1 MIRLSRSQLAVS
13 VLEIGVRA
21 PQLDDER
28 AAHAPCPPLTLA
40 TLWHFSERKSTASST
55 ASPRARACITG
66 SPPLHDELAA
76 EHLSRVGQKDTHGEA
91 RAHIAVAGRKDA
103 TSKTP
108 PPGTYRCSS
117 MQRTL
122 SGRRRADVGGMH
134 RTQHVHPRPS
144 HRASRPRRKHFFP
157 PKSTCSQTVQR
168 HRGEPGHTQ
177 DIGKKTPPG
186 GAGTHTGHT
195 AHVGIAWAMGHRYPD
210 SRVLESIGKSIES
223 SQVKSSQMCQIGR
236 IFPCIVSVVRRSILC

>member
-40 TLWHFSERKSTASST
+40 TLWHFSERKSTAS
-55 ASPRARACITG
+55 PRARACITG

-91 RAHIAVAGRKDA
+91 RAPIPVAGRKDA

-122 SGRRRADVGGMH
+122 SG
-134 RTQHVHPRPS
+134 PS
-144 HRASRPRRKHFFP
+144 PRRWHAQDAARP
-157 PKSTCSQTVQR
+157 PTAIPQGLAAAAK
-168 HRGEPGHTQ
+168 TQ
-177 DIGKKTPPG
+177 NIFSRAEVYLFTDGSKTPG
-186 GAGTHTGHT
+186 GAGTHTR
-195 AHVGIAWAMGHRYPD
+195 HR
-210 SRVLESIGKSIES
+210 
-223 SQVKSSQMCQIGR
+223 
-236 IFPCIVSVVRRSILC
+236 

>member
-144 HRASRPRRKHFFP
+144 HRASRRPRRKHFFP
-157 PKSTCSQTVQR
+157 PKSTSYLFTD
-168 HRGEPGHTQ
+168 GS
-177 DIGKKTPPG
+177 KTPG
-186 GAGTHTGHT
+186 GAGTHTR
-195 AHVGIAWAMGHRYPD
+195 HR
-210 SRVLESIGKSIES
+210 
-223 SQVKSSQMCQIGR
+223 
-236 IFPCIVSVVRRSILC
+236 

>member
-91 RAHIAVAGRKDA
+91 RAHIAACWAGRKDA
-103 TSKTP
+103 KLRRHRRGRTDAA
-108 PPGTYRCSS
+108 RCSA
-117 MQRTL
+117 R
-122 SGRRRADVGGMH
+122 
-134 RTQHVHPRPS
+134 
-144 HRASRPRRKHFFP
+144 
-157 PKSTCSQTVQR
+157 
-168 HRGEPGHTQ
+168 
-177 DIGKKTPPG
+177 
-186 GAGTHTGHT
+186 
-195 AHVGIAWAMGHRYPD
+195 
-210 SRVLESIGKSIES
+210 
-223 SQVKSSQMCQIGR
+223 
-236 IFPCIVSVVRRSILC
+236 

>member
-28 AAHAPCPPLTLA
+28 AAHAQSPMRTPPLTLA
-40 TLWHFSERKSTASST
+40 TLWHFSERKST

-76 EHLSRVGQKDTHGEA
+76 EHLSQVGQKVTHGEA
-91 RAHIAVAGRKDA
+91 RATPYRGVGGAQRRQ
-103 TSKTP
+103 TKTP

-122 SGRRRADVGGMH
+122 SG
-134 RTQHVHPRPS
+134 PS
-144 HRASRPRRKHFFP
+144 PRRWHAQDAARP
-157 PKSTCSQTVQR
+157 PTAIPQGLAGAAKTLSPRQSLPVQR
-168 HRGEPGHTQ
+168 RFKDTGGSRDTHKTSVKRHPQGEPGHTR
-177 DIGKKTPPG
+177 DTRLTWASHGPWGIG
-186 GAGTHTGHT
+186 
-195 AHVGIAWAMGHRYPD
+195 I
-210 SRVLESIGKSIES
+210 RVSG
-223 SQVKSSQMCQIGR
+223 
-236 IFPCIVSVVRRSILC
+236 

>member
-21 PQLDDER
+21 PQFDDER

-40 TLWHFSERKSTASST
+40 TLWHFSERKST

-122 SGRRRADVGGMH
+122 SGRGRADVGGMH

-144 HRASRPRRKHFFP
+144 HRASRARPKHFP
-157 PKSTCSQTVQR
+157 P
-168 HRGEPGHTQ
+168 
-177 DIGKKTPPG
+177 GKVYLFKDGSKTPG
-186 GAGTHTGHT
+186 GAGTHTR
-195 AHVGIAWAMGHRYPD
+195 HR
-210 SRVLESIGKSIES
+210 
-223 SQVKSSQMCQIGR
+223 
-236 IFPCIVSVVRRSILC
+236 